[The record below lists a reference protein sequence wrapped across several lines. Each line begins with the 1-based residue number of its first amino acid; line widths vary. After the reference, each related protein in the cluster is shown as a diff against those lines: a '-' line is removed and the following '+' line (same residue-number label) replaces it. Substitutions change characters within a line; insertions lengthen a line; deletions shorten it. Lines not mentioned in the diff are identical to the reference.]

1 MRSDNI
7 SAPNASP
14 QQAHSDIANRD
25 IKIACVHIFCW
36 LAFLALPALF
46 NNRLNNPGLKD
57 ILLDIFAVP
66 PRMVNS
72 VYYVGLFYF
81 SYYVAIPAFYFTNRY
96 VLLVLYFTAS
106 FALFVLINYLMM
118 PPAFLIDHHREMHLL
133 GPSYNLFMY
142 IITCVVSFALCLYA
156 KWRKVHDEKL
166 VAEIAFL
173 RAQINPHFLFNTLNS
188 IYSLSLLKSDA
199 APEAVLKLSGIMRYA
214 VSDASRETVLLEK
227 ELNYITD
234 YIALQ
239 KLRIPENVQLDYAL
253 NGSTAGIKIAP
264 FIIIPF
270 IENAFKYGVNA
281 EEESSI
287 TINITLKANLLY
299 VEVHNLKV
307 TISGGSENSTGL
319 GIDTTRQ
326 RLALIYPGKH
336 TISIAD
342 TAKDFKILL
351 NLELT

>member
-1 MRSDNI
+1 M
-7 SAPNASP
+7 
-14 QQAHSDIANRD
+14 
-25 IKIACVHIFCW
+25 
-36 LAFLALPALF
+36 
-46 NNRLNNPGLKD
+46 
-57 ILLDIFAVP
+57 
-66 PRMVNS
+66 
-72 VYYVGLFYF
+72 
-81 SYYVAIPAFYFTNRY
+81 
-96 VLLVLYFTAS
+96 
-106 FALFVLINYLMM
+106 
-118 PPAFLIDHHREMHLL
+118 
-133 GPSYNLFMY
+133 
-142 IITCVVSFALCLYA
+142 
-156 KWRKVHDEKL
+156 
-166 VAEIAFL
+166 
-173 RAQINPHFLFNTLNS
+173 
-188 IYSLSLLKSDA
+188 
-199 APEAVLKLSGIMRYA
+199 
-214 VSDASRETVLLEK
+214 SDASRETVLLEK